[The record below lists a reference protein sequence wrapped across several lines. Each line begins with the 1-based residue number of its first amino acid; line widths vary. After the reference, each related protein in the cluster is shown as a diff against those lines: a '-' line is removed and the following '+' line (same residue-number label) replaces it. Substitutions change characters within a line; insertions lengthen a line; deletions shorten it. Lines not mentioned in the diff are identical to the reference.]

1 LEKERFQLDFRLD
14 IETAPSFA
22 LGDLDQLRPVI
33 GNIKPSKEFWG
44 RWCIVP
50 VSRSGRNISPAAP
63 IINAIGTSQE
73 ENAASPDWVGWS
85 QLQNDNKKS

>member
-1 LEKERFQLDFRLD
+1 M
-14 IETAPSFA
+14 
-22 LGDLDQLRPVI
+22 VHM
-33 GNIKPSKEFWG
+33 
-44 RWCIVP
+44 IVP